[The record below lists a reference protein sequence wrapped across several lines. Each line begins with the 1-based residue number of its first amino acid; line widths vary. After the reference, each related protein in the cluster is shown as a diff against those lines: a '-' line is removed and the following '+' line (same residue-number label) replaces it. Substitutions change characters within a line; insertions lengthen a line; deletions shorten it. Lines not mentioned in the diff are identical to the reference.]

1 MQLFLSS
8 YLPHTMSKVHS
19 LLLSFLLG
27 LCSLNVSA
35 QKTQVYEQGEELY
48 YQGIELFQKKLYGSA
63 TEQFRAYLN
72 SGESGQ
78 ILREQA
84 ECYILLNDLMLNH
97 YRAELY
103 LEEFIKNHP
112 ENGIN
117 TLALFHLA
125 NYYFADRKFKKAGR
139 IYEELDVNNLPLE
152 HREETWFKMGYSF
165 MKLKEYDQAR
175 KYLNQVRNRQGEYY
189 IEANY
194 YYGYVCYV
202 ENDYAQALASFER
215 IKGKG
220 PDIMDLYIA
229 QIYYAQ
235 EAFDQAIQHSEKH
248 FSEKYANEFNLV
260 IGKSLF
266 QQGKYAEASRYFQ
279 KIDRDFRLNDEEIYQ
294 FGFSS
299 FHAKEYKSAIDW
311 FVQISGSNSALGQLA
326 NYQLGQSFIQ
336 LKDKEQALA
345 AFAVAKGMTHH
356 PEIKETSHFNYAKL
370 AFELG
375 RQDAIKTTQQFLE
388 EFPKSQ
394 YRDPAKGMLAKM
406 FLNTNNYTQAVQILD
421 EIQQFDPA
429 TKEVYQKIT
438 YLRGEQLYADRDYS
452 NASAFFKKSLRFTE
466 DQLLTGQAYFW
477 LGEID
482 FQTANYDAAVSN
494 FNRFLSNSN
503 SKKSRYREIAYYN
516 IGYSF
521 YLQKQ
526 YSTALNYFKRYEK
539 ESSYSKDP
547 QRYLDNAL
555 RLGDCNFLR
564 TQYNAA
570 LESYRSVSDKN
581 GAKSDYAI
589 YQQGIIYGLLRQ
601 ADKKISTL
609 EKIQRSYPKSPYL
622 DDALFEIGTTYLQ
635 DLNKPDKALEIY
647 NQLISKYDS
656 SIHVPDAYV
665 KMALIYY
672 QKGMDEKALSDC
684 KKVVE
689 RYPRTSSSQE
699 ALTLMESIY
708 VKSGRGADFLD
719 YLASVPNSNIRIT
732 YQDSLLYESAMRKY
746 RQGDCAEASKGFE
759 EYIKRFAKN
768 GFFLTH
774 AHYYKAECAYS
785 KRNYETAQKHYAYVA
800 AQPRN
805 EFSEDANFKLAETYY
820 TERRYDKALPY
831 YSQLERIANSKDN
844 YVASLVGQMRCN
856 YALNNL
862 SAAKQN
868 AVAILPIENISKE
881 YLIEA
886 NLILGKIH
894 WTEGNMLS
902 AEFSFDYVR
911 KESTTEKGAEA
922 QYYKCRIL
930 YDKNRLDACE
940 EEIFALNDRFA
951 SYEYWVVRGFIL
963 LSDLYRAKED
973 YFNARATLKSILDF
987 YEGDQSL
994 IDECKTKLKEIDQIE
1009 AGKKSSG
1016 DDE

>member
-1 MQLFLSS
+1 
-8 YLPHTMSKVHS
+8 MSKLQNPFNILLICLIS
-19 LLLSFLLG
+19 LSA
-27 LCSLNVSA
+27 SA
-35 QKTQVYEQGEELY
+35 QKTQVYEQGEEFY
-48 YQGIELFQKKLYGSA
+48 YQGVELFEKKLYGSA
-63 TEQFRAYLN
+63 TEQFKAFLKT
-72 SGESGQ
+72 GEPGE
-78 ILREQA
+78 ILTEQA

-97 YRAELY
+97 YRADYY
-103 LEEFIKNHP
+103 LEEFVKAHP

-165 MKLKEYDQAR
+165 LKLKEYDNSK
-175 KYLNQVRNRQGEYY
+175 KYLDKVRKHQGEYY
-189 IEANY
+189 VEANY
-194 YYGYVCYV
+194 YYGYICYV
-202 ENDYAQALASFER
+202 QNEYAQALASFER
-215 IKGKG
+215 IKDKG
-220 PDIMDLYIA
+220 PDIMNLYIA

-235 EAFDQAIQHSEKH
+235 EAFDQAIQHSAKH
-248 FSEKYANEFNLV
+248 FDEKYANEFNLV
-260 IGKSLF
+260 TGKSLF
-266 QQGKYAEASRYFQ
+266 QQGKYAEASSYFK

-299 FHAKEYKSAIDW
+299 FHAKDYKAAVDW

-345 AFAVAKGMTHH
+345 AFAVAKGMSHH
-356 PEIKETSHFNYAKL
+356 PEIKETAHFNYAKL
-370 AFELG
+370 ASELG
-375 RQDAIKTTQQFLE
+375 RQDAIRTTQQFLE
-388 EFPKSQ
+388 EFPNSK
-394 YRDPAKGMLAKM
+394 YKDPAKGMLAKM

-421 EIQQFDPA
+421 EIQQFDQA

-438 YLRGEQLYADRDYS
+438 YLRGEQLYADKDYS
-452 NASAFFKKSLRFTE
+452 NSSALFTKSLRFKE
-466 DQLLTGQAYFW
+466 DQLLVGQAYFW

-482 FQTANYDAAVSN
+482 FQTGNYDAATSN
-494 FNRFLSNSN
+494 FNRFLSNTS
-503 SKKSRYREIAYYN
+503 SKKSRYKEIAYYN
-516 IGYSF
+516 IGYGY

-526 YSTALNYFKRYEK
+526 YSNALNYFKRYEK

-547 QRYLDNAL
+547 QRYMDNAL

-564 TQYNAA
+564 TQYTAA
-570 LESYRSVSDKN
+570 LEAYRTVSDKN
-581 GAKSDYAI
+581 GPKSDYAI

-601 ADKKISTL
+601 GDKKIATL
-609 EKIQRSYPKSPYL
+609 EKIQRSHPKSTYL

-635 DLNKPDKALEIY
+635 DLNNPDKALELY
-647 NQLISKYDS
+647 NTLISKYDS

-672 QKGMDEKALSDC
+672 QKGIDEKAISYC
-684 KKVVE
+684 KQVVE
-689 RYPRTSSSQE
+689 RFPRTASSQE
-699 ALTLMESIY
+699 ALTLLESIY
-708 VKSGRGADFLD
+708 VKSGRGAEYLD
-719 YLASVPNSNIRIT
+719 YIASIPNSNIRIT

-746 RQGDCAEASKGFE
+746 RQGDCPEATKGFD
-759 EYIKRFAKN
+759 EYIKRFGKN

-820 TERRYDKALPY
+820 AERRYDKALPY

-844 YVASLVGQMRCN
+844 YVTSLVGQMRCN

-886 NLILGKIH
+886 NLVLGKIH

-930 YDKNRLDACE
+930 FDKNRMDACE

-963 LSDLYRAKED
+963 LSDLYRSKQD

-994 IDECKTKLKEIDQIE
+994 IDECNKKLKEIDKLE
-1009 AGKKSSG
+1009 SGKKADP